1 MKIIIDFK
9 LFGCNIDIMIL
20 IIKFI
25 NFLIKNNM
33 K

>member
-1 MKIIIDFK
+1 MKITIDFK
-9 LFGCNIDIMIL
+9 LFGCNTDIMIS

-25 NFLIKNNM
+25 NFLTKNNM